1 MYLCAIITNKPNMHI
16 KQFFPILDWLPNY
29 NKSWLKGDINAG
41 LTVGIMLIPQGI
53 AYAMIAGLPPIY
65 GLYTAMIPPLIYAI
79 FGTSR
84 QLAVGPVAMD
94 SLIVATG
101 VATLAEIGSEN
112 FIAFA
117 ILLATMMGILQ
128 ILFGLLRLGF
138 LVNFLSKPVISGFT
152 SAASLI
158 IGLNQLKHLLGINIH
173 RNNKIQY
180 LIIEAFN
187 HLKEI
192 NWITS
197 SIGIGSIIAIL
208 LFKKYVKKIPAAL
221 FVVVVG
227 IILVRVFHLD
237 QYGVKIV
244 GDIPKGLPAFKMP
257 VFDKEIMLKLFP
269 MALTLS
275 FIAFLEAISVAKAVE
290 AKHSNYKVN
299 ANQELIAL
307 GMSNFIG
314 SFFQTYPGT
323 GGFSRTAVNDQDGAN
338 TPLAGVISSIVLA
351 ITLLFLTPIFYYL
364 PKAILAAIIMV
375 AVFGLLDF
383 KVPKQLLKYSKRD
396 LLILNITLL
405 ITATIGIKE
414 GIITGVIL
422 SIVMLIYKTT
432 KPHIAILGQVP
443 GTHFYRNR
451 KRFKDVI
458 IEDDILIVRFDAQ
471 LHFANSSYFKD
482 KLQEFVAYKGD
493 KLKLLIIDG
502 ESLNN
507 LDSSAI
513 YALDEIINYFKTKNI
528 KLVFTG
534 LKGPVRDTLTK
545 SGLMNKIGENNT
557 FMSIQE
563 AVDCYKNKCLENSN
577 SHNFKRYVQQTNT

>member
-1 MYLCAIITNKPNMHI
+1 MNI

-29 NKSWLKGDINAG
+29 KKKWLKGDLNAG

-65 GLYTAMIPPLIYAI
+65 GLYTAMIPPLVYAF

-101 VATLAEIGSEN
+101 VATLADIGTEN
-112 FIAFA
+112 FIEFA
-117 ILLATMMGILQ
+117 ILLATMMGIFQ
-128 ILFGLLRLGF
+128 ILFGVLHLGF

-173 RNNKIQY
+173 RNNKIQN
-180 LIIEAFN
+180 LVIEAVS

-192 NWITS
+192 NWITAT
-197 SIGIGSIIAIL
+197 IGIGSIITIV
-208 LFKKYVKKIPAAL
+208 LFKKYLKKIPAAL
-221 FVVVVG
+221 VVVVLG
-227 IILVRVFHLD
+227 IVIVKLFHLE
-237 QYGVKIV
+237 QYSVKIV
-244 GDIPKGLPAFKMP
+244 GEIPKGLPEFKMP
-257 VFDKEIMLKLFP
+257 VFDKEVMIKLFP
-269 MALTLS
+269 ISLTLA
-275 FIAFLEAISVAKAVE
+275 FIAFLEAISVAKAIEV
-290 AKHSNYKVN
+290 KHNNYKVIP
-299 ANQELIAL
+299 NQELIAL

-323 GGFSRTAVNDQDGAN
+323 GGFSRTAVSDQEGAN
-338 TPLAGVISSIVLA
+338 TPLFGVISSIILGL
-351 ITLLFLTPIFYYL
+351 TLMFLTPLFYYL
-364 PKAILAAIIMV
+364 PKAVLAAIIMV

-383 KVPKQLLKYSKRD
+383 RVPKQLLNYSKRD
-396 LLILNITLL
+396 LIILNSTL
-405 ITATIGIKE
+405 IVTATIGIKE

-422 SIVMLIYKTT
+422 SIGMLIYKTT
-432 KPHIAILGQVP
+432 KPHVAILGQVP

-451 KRFKDVI
+451 KRFKNVLID
-458 IEDDILIVRFDAQ
+458 EDILIVRFDAQ
-471 LHFANSSYFKD
+471 LHFANTTYFKD
-482 KLQEFVAYKGD
+482 KLQEFAEYKGD

-513 YALDEIINYFKTKNI
+513 YALDEIINYFNNKNVDI
-528 KLVFTG
+528 VFTG
-534 LKGPVRDTLTK
+534 LKGPVRDTLKK
-545 SGLMNKIGENNT
+545 SGLIHKIGDDNC

-563 AVDCYKNKCLENSN
+563 AVDCYKNNCMEKPKKMK
-577 SHNFKRYVQQTNT
+577 FKEYIKQTND